1 MHSGVNLKSLVIFMF
16 MKKLLFSFLLV
27 MSICNVQAQLS
38 SAEEK
43 FMQKKEDSLLDLSE
57 KVIQGINPADRLIAD
72 SLFTKV
78 LVRALKTK
86 HSFYYRFD
94 SLIAISKL
102 FAPDSSF
109 KIFTWQLVINDNVVR
124 QHGAIQMKTNDG
136 SLKLIPLIDKSDVTI
151 NQADT
156 IADNFGWMGAVYYRI
171 VQTSYQ
177 NKNYYTLLGYD
188 ENNIRSNK
196 KIIEVLTFE
205 NDKPIFGSRQFNIAS
220 GFGYNGKMA
229 RFIMEYKK
237 NASPRLTFDKDMD
250 MIVFEHLISESN
262 QPNKKWTLVG
272 DGDYEGFKWMD
283 GRWVYIN
290 KIFKEVT
297 AEGAAP
303 MPVPLRDDDGKIIE
317 GNIKNN
323 EPAPKTTAAPKRGGG
338 L

>member
-1 MHSGVNLKSLVIFMF
+1 MN
-16 MKKLLFSFLLV
+16 MKKILFSCMAVFAFGAA
-27 MSICNVQAQLS
+27 QAQIS
-38 SAEEK
+38 SSDQK
-43 FMQKKEDSLLDLSE
+43 FLQKKEDSLLLLSE
-57 KVIQGINPADRLIAD
+57 KIVQGINPADRLIAD
-72 SLFTKV
+72 SIFTKV

-86 HSFYYRFD
+86 HSFSHRFD
-94 SLIAISKL
+94 SLNAVSKL

-124 QHGAIQMKTNDG
+124 QHGAIQMKTSDG
-136 SLKLIPLIDKSDVTI
+136 SLQLIPLIDKSDVTI

-156 IADNFGWMGAVYYRI
+156 IADNLGWMGAVYYRI
-171 VQTSYQ
+171 IQTSHQ
-177 NKNYYTLLGYD
+177 NKTYYTLLGYD

-196 KIIEVLTFE
+196 KLIEVLTFE
-205 NDKPIFGSRQFNIAS
+205 NGKPMFGSRQFSIAS

-262 QPNKKWTLVG
+262 QPNKKWTLIG

-283 GRWVYIN
+283 GKWVYIN
-290 KIFKEVT
+290 KIFTEVT

-303 MPVPLRDDDGKIIE
+303 MPVPLRDDNGTIDESK
-317 GNIKNN
+317 IKNN
-323 EPAPKTTAAPKRGGG
+323 QSPPKSTPTPKRGGG
-338 L
+338 LQ

>member
-1 MHSGVNLKSLVIFMF
+1 
-16 MKKLLFSFLLV
+16 LFSLILLA
-27 MSICNVQAQLS
+27 SISSSLAQRS
-38 SAEEK
+38 GADQK
-43 FMQKKEDSLLDLSE
+43 FMQKKEDSLLLLSE
-57 KVIQGINPADRLIAD
+57 KIVQGINPADRLIAD

-86 HSFYYRFD
+86 HSFSYPFD
-94 SLIAISKL
+94 SLNALSKL

-136 SLKLIPLIDKSDVTI
+136 SLKLIPLIDKSDVTT
-151 NQADT
+151 NVADT
-156 IADNFGWMGAVYYRI
+156 ISDNLGWMGAVYYRI
-171 VQTSYQ
+171 VQTNNQ
-177 NKNYYTLLGYD
+177 GKNYYTLLGYD

-196 KIIEVLTFE
+196 KVIEVLTFDK
-205 NDKPIFGSRQFNIAS
+205 DKPVFGSQQFNIAS
-220 GFGYNGKMA
+220 GFGYNTKMA

-237 NASPRLTFDKDMD
+237 DASPRLTFDKDLD

-290 KIFKEVT
+290 KIFSQVT

-303 MPVPLRDDDGKIIE
+303 VPMPLRDENGTLDESK
-317 GNIKNN
+317 IKNN
-323 EPAPKTTAAPKRGGG
+323 QPAPKQKPATKKVGGG

>member
-1 MHSGVNLKSLVIFMF
+1 MN
-16 MKKLLFSFLLV
+16 MKKLLFSCLAIFTICAAEAQISTADKKFL
-27 MSICNVQAQLS
+27 
-38 SAEEK
+38 
-43 FMQKKEDSLLDLSE
+43 QKKEDSLLLLSE
-57 KVIQGINPADRLIAD
+57 KIVQGINPADRLIAD
-72 SLFTKV
+72 SIFTKV

-86 HSFYYRFD
+86 HSFSFPFD
-94 SLIAISKL
+94 SLNAVSKL

-109 KIFTWQLVINDNVVR
+109 KIFTWQLLINDNVVR
-124 QHGAIQMKTNDG
+124 QHGAIQMKTSDG

-171 VQTSYQ
+171 IQTSHL

-196 KIIEVLTFE
+196 KLIEVLTFE
-205 NDKPIFGSRQFNIAS
+205 NGKPMFGSRQFSIAN

-262 QPNKKWTLVG
+262 QPNKKWTLIG

-290 KIFKEVT
+290 KIFTEVT

-303 MPVPLRDDDGKIIE
+303 MPVPLRDDNGTIDESK
-317 GNIKNN
+317 IKNN
-323 EPAPKTTAAPKRGGG
+323 QTPSKPSPAPKKGGG
-338 L
+338 